1 MVLVGLTFDDGFVE
15 QLQVARYLAKL
26 GIRATF
32 FVITGLREYM
42 GHELMGP
49 AQWREL
55 AGLGHEVGSHTVTHI
70 DMVKS
75 SEDLI
80 VRELVESKKK
90 IEEAIGNEVVSFAY
104 PYGPHSEKAAKLA
117 RSIYRVVRTTYIG
130 PASRYQLFDEHG
142 CMVAFNL
149 RLSNIYEVLR
159 LRKFD
164 SVILFTHIPSL
175 RKLEFILRA
184 LSILKPRYMTLKE
197 LMDIL

>member
-15 QLQVARYLAKL
+15 QLQIARYLAKR

-49 AQWREL
+49 ARWREL
-55 AGLGHEVGSHTVTHI
+55 AWLGHEVGSHTVTHI

-80 VRELVESKKK
+80 ARELVESKKK
-90 IEEAIGNEVVSFAY
+90 IEDAIGNEVVSFAY

-142 CMVAFNL
+142 CVIAFNL
-149 RLSNIYEVLR
+149 RLLNMHELPR
-159 LRKFD
+159 LVRNFD
-164 SVILFTHIPSL
+164 
-175 RKLEFILRA
+175 RFILYTHSPSVFK
-184 LSILKPRYMTLKE
+184 LSIIVNALRVLNARFMTLSE
-197 LMDIL
+197 MIQ